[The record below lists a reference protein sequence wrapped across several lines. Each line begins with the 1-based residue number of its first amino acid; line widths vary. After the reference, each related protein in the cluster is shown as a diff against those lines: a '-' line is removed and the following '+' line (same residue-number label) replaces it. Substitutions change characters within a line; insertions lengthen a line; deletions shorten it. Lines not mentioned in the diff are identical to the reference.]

1 VARHFLASGVAG
13 RIVNVSSLSSKR
25 GKPLHAAYS
34 MSKFAMNS
42 LTQVLAGEL
51 GPHGITVNA
60 ICPGWVDTGRFNLNE
75 KIRAQQTGTSEAEQ
89 HRMGLEV
96 QAKNN
101 VQGRIAVAEDIAGIV
116 AFLVSPEG
124 VHISGQAIN
133 VDGGE
138 LFH

>member
-1 VARHFLASGVAG
+1 
-13 RIVNVSSLSSKR
+13 
-25 GKPLHAAYS
+25 
-34 MSKFAMNS
+34 
-42 LTQVLAGEL
+42 VLAGEL
-51 GPHGITVNA
+51 GPHGIMVNA